1 MSNFDSGDNDWSKF
15 SLICFKFLKFVNFRN
30 LSRLFKLYIQNKYE
44 KPKINLVFAKK
55 SQSKIF
61 QIFFENF
68 WNFS

>member
-44 KPKINLVFAKK
+44 KPKIKLV
-55 SQSKIF
+55 S
-61 QIFFENF
+61 
-68 WNFS
+68 